1 MTTGQKCRTI
11 FFSIIP
17 VLAYYILVQIFQTLP
32 LFFPTF
38 HPPMAIVQT
47 LILAGCV
54 LLGFL
59 LFRGKEGISA
69 APLKEVPKSDLLSPV
84 MAALFLYASG
94 QLAQMIIFRST
105 QQMMIDALSGEK
117 TFLDCLN
124 MIAGGST
131 GYFGGWQYSFF
142 LLLIAPIGEEI
153 LFRYFP
159 LTLSRKFTSV
169 PALCICSGI
178 LFAWMHGAGLVG
190 FVHYLLGG
198 AVLALLFLKT
208 GKLWHCILAHM
219 LYNATT
225 MIRQFQYSWHCYEG
239 TGFDGVAW
247 AVVQLVVL
255 AVPVIWVF
263 RNAKT
268 VNPISD

>member
-17 VLAYYILVQIFQTLP
+17 VLAYYILVQVFQTLP
-32 LFFPTF
+32 LFIPTF
-38 HPPMAIVQT
+38 HPSMAIVQT
-47 LILAGCV
+47 LALVGCV

-69 APLKEVPKSDLLSPV
+69 APLKDIPKSDLLPPV

-94 QLAQMIIFRST
+94 QLAQMISCKST
-105 QQMMIDALSGEK
+105 QTITPDMISNEKNLLDFLSGI
-117 TFLDCLN
+117 T
-124 MIAGGST
+124 GST
-131 GYFGGWQYSFF
+131 GYHGGWGYTLF
-142 LLLIAPIGEEI
+142 LLLIAPIGEEL

-219 LYNATT
+219 LYNAATL
-225 MIRQFQYSWHCYEG
+225 IQQFQYSWHFYNG
-239 TGFDGVAW
+239 TGFDGIVW
-247 AVVQLVVL
+247 AVVQLAVL
-255 AVPVIWVF
+255 AVPVIWVLRSF
-263 RNAKT
+263 RKT
-268 VNPISD
+268 EA